1 MTYKFWAADTF
12 LKSAKE
18 MFSMLFPDKSLKKKI
33 KSDCLYLGVV
43 SLLIQ
48 SRKVLFWF
56 SKPFK
61 TLTHCGTILYLLHRW
76 PVSFS
81 FCHSG
86 ALYSLQYKRKQ
97 HNMQK
102 KKQQKQWYC
111 SVNNSWKNM
120 FNYSLRN
127 CSDLS
132 FNNTVCNEERKG
144 SYNEIIL
151 SYFVFLHFLL
161 STLKRRF

>member
-1 MTYKFWAADTF
+1 MSSWRVFEKREGNVFDVVSWQIPE
-12 LKSAKE
+12 KQ
-18 MFSMLFPDKSLKKKI
+18 I
-33 KSDCLYLGVV
+33 KSDCMFTFRSNV
-43 SLLIQ
+43 STYSNPARYYFRFQNPLRRL
-48 SRKVLFWF
+48 
-56 SKPFK
+56 P
-61 TLTHCGTILYLLHRW
+61 HCGTIIYLLHRW

-102 KKQQKQWYC
+102 KKQQQKQWYY

-144 SYNEIIL
+144 SYNEIML

-161 STLKRRF
+161 STLKRKF